1 MAGVPGDHRVADGEG
16 VSVVKELK
24 LLICAI
30 VFIASVYAFG
40 WTSTHQDAWISGPS
54 AFNAFCAAV
63 VAALVGFDIY
73 RK

>member
-1 MAGVPGDHRVADGEG
+1 M
-16 VSVVKELK
+16 KELK